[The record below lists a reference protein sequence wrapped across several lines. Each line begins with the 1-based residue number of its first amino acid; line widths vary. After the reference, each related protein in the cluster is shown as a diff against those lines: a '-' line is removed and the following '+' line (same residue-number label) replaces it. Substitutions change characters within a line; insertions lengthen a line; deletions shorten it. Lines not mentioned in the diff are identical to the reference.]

1 MLCEK
6 CGIREAQCVATS
18 CDGIECYERH
28 LCLKCKKSEG
38 VFCTPLEQQQIVES
52 AMEGARSQ
60 GLDEE
65 SIAQAIGIDAEEIRR
80 ILRGEGTSTAAIWQT
95 ISRHLIID

>member
-6 CGIREAQCVATS
+6 CGVREARCIVTS
-18 CDGIECYERH
+18 CNGVECYELH
-28 LCLKCKKSEG
+28 LCLECKDGG
-38 VFCTPLEQQQIVES
+38 VGLPSCDQQQAIVES